1 MTVPLGPMRRPVG
14 RLPLL
19 GAGLAVGA
27 LLAGCGEAT
36 AREVKVPESS
46 VTFVIPTEFDD
57 LGGVDGPAAVY
68 GRPGSTLNEISDQ
81 PVLFMTSLEHGD
93 LASFAALRQL
103 STNGEYDPVE
113 QVSNGDGTISLQ
125 ASSDVPADSFV
136 IAYDEISEPE
146 VWGIRIKL
154 AVGSSARDFQALV
167 TRATDR
173 VVISELTCTQSCFLE
188 QADLIQKIQAS
199 WSLES

>member
-1 MTVPLGPMRRPVG
+1 MILAPIRRLQP
-14 RLPLL
+14 L
-19 GAGLAVGA
+19 GAGLALVA
-27 LLAGCGEAT
+27 VLAACGEAT
-36 AREVKVPESS
+36 AREVTVPESS
-46 VTFVIPTEFDD
+46 ISFVVPTEFDD

-68 GRPGSTLNEISDQ
+68 GRPGSTLDEIGDE
-81 PVLFMTSLEHGD
+81 PVLFMTSIEDGD
-93 LASFAALRQL
+93 LASFAALRML

-113 QVSNGDGTISLQ
+113 QVSNGDGSVSLQ
-125 ASSDVPADSFV
+125 ASTDIPADSF
-136 IAYDEISEPE
+136 IIGYEEITRPE

-154 AVGSSARDFQALV
+154 AVGSSVRDFQALV

-173 VVISELTCTQSCFLE
+173 VVITELTCTQSCFLE

>member
-1 MTVPLGPMRRPVG
+1 MTVSHGRTQRPVR
-14 RLPLL
+14 RLPLV
-19 GAGLAVGA
+19 GGGMAFGA

-46 VTFVIPTEFDD
+46 VIFVVPKDFDE
-57 LGGVDGPAAVY
+57 LGGIDGPAAVY
-68 GRPGSTLNEISDQ
+68 GRPGSTLNEVGDE
-81 PVLFMTSLEHGD
+81 PVLFMTSLEEGD
-93 LASFAALRQL
+93 LASFAALRTL

-125 ASSDVPADSFV
+125 ASGDVPADSFV
-136 IAYDEISEPE
+136 IAYDEISEPDA
-146 VWGIRIKL
+146 WGIRIKL

-173 VVISELTCTQSCFLE
+173 VVITELTCTQSCFLE

>member
-1 MTVPLGPMRRPVG
+1 MTVFPPR

-19 GAGLAVGA
+19 GAGLALVG
-27 LLAGCGEAT
+27 LVAGCGEAS
-36 AREVKVPESS
+36 AREIKVPESAIS
-46 VTFVIPTEFDD
+46 FVVPKEFDD
-57 LGGVDGPAAVY
+57 LGGVEGPAAVY
-68 GRPGSTLNEISDQ
+68 GRPGSDLDEIGDE
-81 PVLFMTSLEHGD
+81 PVLFMTSIEHGD
-93 LASFAALRQL
+93 MASFAALRML

-113 QVSNGDGTISLQ
+113 HVDNGDGTVSLQ
-125 ASSDVPADSFV
+125 ASSEVPADSFV
-136 IAYDEISEPE
+136 IAYEEISQPD

-154 AVGSSARDFQALV
+154 AVGSAARDFQALV

-199 WSLES
+199 WRLES

>member
-1 MTVPLGPMRRPVG
+1 MTSPSLR

-19 GAGLAVGA
+19 GAGLTLGA
-27 LLAGCGEAT
+27 LLAGCGEAS
-36 AREVKVPESS
+36 AREIKVPESS
-46 VTFVIPTEFDD
+46 ISFVVPKEFDD
-57 LGGVDGPAAVY
+57 LGGVDGPAAIY
-68 GRPGSTLNEISDQ
+68 GLPGTTLDDIGDE
-81 PVLFMTSLEHGD
+81 PVLFMTSIEHGD
-93 LASFAALRQL
+93 MASFAALRLL

-113 QVSNGDGTISLQ
+113 QVSNGDGTVSLK
-125 ASSDVPADSFV
+125 ASGDVPADSFV
-136 IAYDEISEPE
+136 IDYEEISQPE

-154 AVGSSARDFQALV
+154 AVGSAARDFQALV

>member
-1 MTVPLGPMRRPVG
+1 MTVVPVR

-19 GAGLAVGA
+19 GVGLALGA
-27 LLAGCGEAT
+27 LVAGCGEAS
-36 AREVKVPESS
+36 AREITVPESS
-46 VTFVIPTEFDD
+46 ISFVVPKEFDD

-68 GRPGSTLNEISDQ
+68 GRPGSDLDEIGDE
-81 PVLFMTSLEHGD
+81 PVLFMTSIEHGD
-93 LASFAALRQL
+93 MASYAALRML

-113 QVSNGDGTISLQ
+113 QVDNGDGTVSLR
-125 ASSDVPADSFV
+125 ASSAVPADSFV
-136 IAYDEISEPE
+136 IDYEEISQPD

-154 AVGSSARDFQALV
+154 AVGSAARDFQALV

-188 QADLIQKIQAS
+188 QADLIQNIQAS
-199 WSLES
+199 WRLES